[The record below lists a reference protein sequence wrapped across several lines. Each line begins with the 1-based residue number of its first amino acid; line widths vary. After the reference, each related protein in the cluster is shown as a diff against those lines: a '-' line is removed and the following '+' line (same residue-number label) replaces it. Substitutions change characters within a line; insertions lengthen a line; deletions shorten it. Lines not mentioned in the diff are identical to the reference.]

1 MMRLLSK
8 IFTYLFHPLLIPIF
22 GTLFYF
28 KVTPKYSPLEMQ
40 SGNVLPIFIL
50 TVIIPIISMLIL
62 RNLGMIRTQLM
73 LTAEERIYPLLIF
86 MILLLMVLYRVI
98 PNNYSTEL
106 YFFFLG
112 MIIAS
117 LACLMLALLGKIV
130 SLHMVGIGSLLMF
143 LVALS
148 IHFEKNI
155 VLAISLCTL
164 CSGVIGT
171 ARLYL
176 RAHGRGAVLAGWVI
190 GLVSQLIVLKFWF

>member
-1 MMRLLSK
+1 MRLLSK
-8 IFTYLFHPLLIPIF
+8 IITYLFHPLLIPIY

-28 KVTPKYSPLEMQ
+28 RVTPKYSPLEMQ

-73 LTAEERIYPLLIF
+73 LKPEERIYPLLIF
-86 MILLLMVLYRVI
+86 MILLLMVVYRVI
-98 PNNYSTEL
+98 PNNYSPEL

-130 SLHMVGIGSLLMF
+130 SLHMAGIGSLLMF

-164 CSGVIGT
+164 CSGIIGT

-176 RAHGRGAVLAGWVI
+176 RAHGRGSVLAGWLI